1 MNLPPCSA
9 LRLYNVFPC
18 ASVSTVAPSVP
29 LEAVLTRAAD
39 PLAGAAVLE
48 EDPVPEL
55 LLPHAAS
62 VRDAASA
69 GRRNF
74 TMGRIGTPSQPRD
87 EMTAAVSN
95 GGWLSLKDAG
105 GA

>member
-18 ASVSTVAPSVP
+18 ASVSTVAPSVA
-29 LEAVLTRAAD
+29 LEAVLTTAAD
-39 PLAGAAVLE
+39 PLAGVAAVLE
-48 EDPVPEL
+48 EEPVPEL
-55 LLPHAAS
+55 ALPHAAS

-87 EMTAAVSN
+87 EITAAVSN
-95 GGWLSLKDAG
+95 GGWLSLK
-105 GA
+105 